1 MQAADAA
8 EARTVLGTAAASHTH
23 AIADVTNLPGTLSS
37 LQSQLDDKADAGHI
51 HTIAN
56 VTGLQTALD
65 GKQAAGSYAAAS
77 HTHAISDV
85 TNLQTT
91 LDGKAASS
99 HTQAA
104 STITDFSEAVDD
116 RVGSLLQAGS
126 GISLNYD
133 DTANTLTIT
142 NTGGSGGSAGI
153 TTLTGD
159 VSASGTGTVPATLAT
174 VNSNTGQFGSASS
187 VAQVTVNG
195 KGLVTAAAS
204 VPIAISTS
212 QVTGLSA
219 AAIGAAPAVHT
230 HAMSDV
236 TGLSAALAGKSD
248 TTHTHTP
255 ASIGAEPAFTT
266 LSATKLPA
274 LTGDVTSSE
283 GSAATTVER
292 LRGRTVATTAPTSGQ
307 VLSWNS
313 ATSQW
318 EPATVTSGSNS
329 LSGDLSGT
337 TSSATVVKIQGT
349 AVAATAPTSGQVLK
363 YNGTAWAPAADTD
376 TDTGITELTG
386 DVTASGS
393 GSQAA
398 TLATVNSNVG
408 TFGSASSVA
417 GVTVNAKGLVTA
429 ASSVPIAISTS
440 QVTGLSAAAIGAAPA
455 SHTHTASNI
464 TDFSEAVDDRVAGLL
479 VAGTNISLS
488 YNDSANTLTINSSA
502 SGGGAP
508 SGNAGGDLSGTYPNP
523 TLATSGVTAGTY
535 GSDAEVPVLVVD
547 AKGRVTSASTAII
560 TAQGIGAARQVH
572 THSSSQVID
581 FDDAV
586 GSRVAQVLVAGT
598 NISLDWDADTKTLE
612 VNNTAS
618 GGGSVTSVGV
628 SGGTTGLI
636 TSGGPVTSSGTI
648 TLAGTLSLQNG
659 GTGVA
664 APTAAHALNGLLPAQ
679 ANNSGKY
686 LTTDGTNASWSTV
699 SGGGSG
705 GGVQVD
711 VYTSSVSPV
720 SIPAGAKMLN
730 AFVHGAG
737 GGGGAG
743 YNCNGTLVSCGGG
756 GGGGG
761 GAWDEQLITVDDLA
775 GAQLS
780 VFVGSGGQGG
790 IGGPNGGSA
799 STAGFSGVLIYP
811 NPVASLSAPSVIPGL
826 VIAQGAN
833 PGGNGSTSTQG
844 GGAGSSFG
852 WYSGTNGG
860 QSLPGANAGG
870 AGTSQG
876 NTSLLL
882 AATGGGAG
890 GGLSTTSQHAGGAG
904 GAINKRLL
912 QGRSASGGIAGGAV
926 GANATSPQHYRTSGG
941 GGGGGGSNL
950 TGVGGAGG
958 NGAFPGGGGGGGG
971 AGLTNGGNGGNGGN
985 GIVVLTWYF

>member
-1 MQAADAA
+1 MPDVTVKPTIHAFMQAADAA

-116 RVGSLLQAGS
+116 RVGSLLQAGA

-133 DTANTLTIT
+133 DAGNTLTIT
-142 NTGGSGGSAGI
+142 NTGGGSGGGGGTVTSVAVSGG
-153 TTLTGD
+153 TTGLTTSGGP
-159 VSASGTGTVPATLAT
+159 VTGSGTITLAGT
-174 VNSNTGQFGSASS
+174 LAVANGGTGATDAAGART
-187 VAQVTVNG
+187 ALG
-195 KGLVTAAAS
+195 AAAAS
-204 VPIAISTS
+204 
-212 QVTGLSA
+212 
-219 AAIGAAPAVHT
+219 HT
-230 HAMSDV
+230 HAIADV
-236 TGLSAALAGKSD
+236 TGLQTALDGKSD

-926 GANATSPQHYRTSGG
+926 GANALSPQHYRTSGG